1 VAKAKA
7 DADAAAAKA
16 KADADAAAAKA
27 KADADAAAA
36 KAKAE
41 ADAAAKAKADA
52 KAEADAAAAAAKASA
67 DAEQSRST
75 SESESTAEAS
85 TATGGKAPQHSGKM
99 TASTAIAWLKAN
111 YDDFKQLD
119 LSNSFTLT
127 PDQAIEIA
135 AALETN
141 TNLVELHLQSVRLTN
156 QVATAFAKMLRVNRT
171 LRILDL
177 EDNKIDSDGI
187 EEIGAAL
194 ADNVGLIELTLFK
207 NREPGEKALSV
218 LIRSFDF
225 NTTLQKINWRL
236 TSRQSFALT
245 KLLSRNVEILR
256 RKEAGM
262 DYSDIDP
269 HCRREKDKELY
280 ASNSPALRRRREEDD
295 GPQSGSSSPALQART
310 VAAD

>member
-1 VAKAKA
+1 
-7 DADAAAAKA
+7 
-16 KADADAAAAKA
+16 
-27 KADADAAAA
+27 
-36 KAKAE
+36 
-41 ADAAAKAKADA
+41 
-52 KAEADAAAAAAKASA
+52 
-67 DAEQSRST
+67 
-75 SESESTAEAS
+75 
-85 TATGGKAPQHSGKM
+85 M

-156 QVATAFAKMLRVNRT
+156 QVASAFAKMLRVNRT

-187 EEIGAAL
+187 EEIGSAL
-194 ADNVGLIELTLFK
+194 AENVGLIELTLFK

-256 RKEAGM
+256 RKDAGM

-280 ASNSPALRRRREEDD
+280 AGAANSPALRRRRDEDD
-295 GPQSGSSSPALQART
+295 GGPQSGSSSPALQARGG
-310 VAAD
+310 AAACLIQPPTKMSMLRPRSQSSRKAKADAKPKRKLMLKRKPKPMQKQSESRCRSKGESRC